1 MYLIIGIIIL
11 ACLVLWAIIL
21 VQNPKGG
28 GLSSQFG
35 GGSVT
40 NLIGAK
46 KSVDFI
52 EKATWTVGAVVLGLV
67 LLSNI
72 AIPTNGGNSN
82 SDAPKVADPAQNTV
96 VPTQPAADQGLP
108 IDGSEFGDEE

>member
-1 MYLIIGIIIL
+1 M

-72 AIPTNGGNSN
+72 AIPRTGVDVNS
-82 SDAPKVADPAQNTV
+82 AEPKVADPAQNTV
-96 VPTQPAADQGLP
+96 VPQQPAADQGEPLDP
-108 IDGSEFGDEE
+108 ADFENDGE